1 MLCMDCYSACP
12 PVLSLLLV
20 HLDALHPAPHGLITT
35 AEAFPG
41 LPKCRSQM
49 FVQLHHDARARAGP
63 GSSQDWLG
71 GEVGEGSGSGV
82 VGNAAKT
89 PLL

>member
-35 AEAFPG
+35 AEAFPR

-49 FVQLHHDARARAGP
+49 FVQLHHDARARAGRVP
-63 GSSQDWLG
+63 VKIGWAVRLVRG
-71 GEVGEGSGSGV
+71 
-82 VGNAAKT
+82 
-89 PLL
+89 